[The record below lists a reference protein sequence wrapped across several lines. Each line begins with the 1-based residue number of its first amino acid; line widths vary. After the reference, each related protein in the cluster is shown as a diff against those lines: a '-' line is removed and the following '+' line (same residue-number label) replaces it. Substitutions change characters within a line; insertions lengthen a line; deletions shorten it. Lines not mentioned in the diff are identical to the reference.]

1 MFGGR
6 EARTR
11 GVEARMLWVSFSA
24 EEGTFQSGPKGQGRA
39 SLAQMEL
46 EVGPEEGPCGRS
58 VGSAARRAQETRWGW
73 GQGWTLSL
81 EAGAYGREAGCY
93 PVTDREPR
101 HGRPLSARIPVEGS
115 RGIGFH
121 LGPQLC
127 RLSDCWPGVAQRMP
141 DTSCSIRRGRRFL
154 PLVVRSLHSPALD
167 SVPFC
172 LSSSRGASP
181 LSQSPSFS
189 LWCIPTSWGDIGT
202 RTG

>member
-46 EVGPEEGPCGRS
+46 EVGSEEGPCGRS

-81 EAGAYGREAGCY
+81 EAGAYGREGGG
-93 PVTDREPR
+93 VLPR
-101 HGRPLSARIPVEGS
+101 DGQGAPPRAASQRSHPRGGVPWDWFSPWPSA
-115 RGIGFH
+115 
-121 LGPQLC
+121 
-127 RLSDCWPGVAQRMP
+127 
-141 DTSCSIRRGRRFL
+141 L
-154 PLVVRSLHSPALD
+154 P
-167 SVPFC
+167 SV
-172 LSSSRGASP
+172 
-181 LSQSPSFS
+181 
-189 LWCIPTSWGDIGT
+189 
-202 RTG
+202 